1 VTDDEGTDDR
11 GRRPR
16 SRRGHRRIRDAGGP
30 LQGIR
35 VIDLTRALAGPYA
48 SLMLADAGA
57 EVIKV
62 ERPGAGDDTRGWG
75 PPFVGDDDVAESAYF
90 LSVNRSK
97 RSIVLDLKDEDDL
110 ARLRRLLADADVLSR
125 TSGRV

>member
-1 VTDDEGTDDR
+1 VTDDRGTDDR
-11 GRRPR
+11 ASDETTGAG
-16 SRRGHRRIRDAGGP
+16 SNGGGP

-35 VIDLTRALAGPYA
+35 VVDLSRALSGPYA

-75 PPFVGDDDVAESAYF
+75 PPFVG
-90 LSVNRSK
+90 
-97 RSIVLDLKDEDDL
+97 
-110 ARLRRLLADADVLSR
+110 RR
-125 TSGRV
+125 GRGR